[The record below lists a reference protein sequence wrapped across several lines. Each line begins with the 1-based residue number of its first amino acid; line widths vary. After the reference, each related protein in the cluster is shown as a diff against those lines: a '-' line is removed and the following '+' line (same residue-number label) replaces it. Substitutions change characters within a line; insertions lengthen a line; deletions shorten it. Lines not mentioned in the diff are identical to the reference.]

1 MRRRQKLMRK
11 LGKQLLT
18 GPYLVWIIGFI
29 ILPVFMVLY
38 YALTDSAGNFTLAN
52 IAAIA
57 EPVHWKALLLA
68 LKLGIICTLIC
79 LLLAYPLAMI
89 LGSLNIQDHSFVVFI
104 FVLPMWMNFMLR
116 ILAWQMLLSNN
127 GIINAFLQR
136 LGFSGVSL
144 MNTPTAVVF
153 GLVYDYLPFMILP
166 IYNSIVRIRKDVIEA
181 AKDLGADSLT
191 VFFKIIFPLTI
202 SGVFSGII
210 MVFVPALTSFVI
222 SDLLGG
228 GKVLLIG
235 NVIEQS
241 FMQGMDWHLG
251 SGLSIVLM
259 VFVIAS
265 MAFMNMQNKD
275 GEGGTAIW

>member
-1 MRRRQKLMRK
+1 
-11 LGKQLLT
+11 
-18 GPYLVWIIGFI
+18 
-29 ILPVFMVLY
+29 
-38 YALTDSAGNFTLAN
+38 
-52 IAAIA
+52 
-57 EPVHWKALLLA
+57 
-68 LKLGIICTLIC
+68 
-79 LLLAYPLAMI
+79 
-89 LGSLNIQDHSFVVFI
+89 
-104 FVLPMWMNFMLR
+104 MLR

-127 GIINAFLQR
+127 GIINSLLKT
-136 LGFSGVSL
+136 LGFSGINL

-153 GLVYDYLPFMILP
+153 GMVYDYLPFMILP
-166 IYNSIVRIRKDVIEA
+166 IYNALVRIRKDLIEA
-181 AKDLGADSLT
+181 ARDLGAGNLL
-191 VFFKIIFPLTI
+191 VFFKIILPLSL

-259 VFVIAS
+259 IFVIVS
-265 MAFMNMQNKD
+265 MAFMNRQDKEN
-275 GEGGTAIW
+275 EGGNAIW